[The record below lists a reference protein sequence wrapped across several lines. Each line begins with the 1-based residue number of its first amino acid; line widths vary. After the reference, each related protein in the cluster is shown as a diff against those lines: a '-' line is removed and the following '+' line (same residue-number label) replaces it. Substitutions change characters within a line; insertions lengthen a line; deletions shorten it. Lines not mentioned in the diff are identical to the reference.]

1 MYVIIQQ
8 PFSDVHLQP
17 LTKLVMLVNEI
28 LQKWLYLNRKIRSNI
43 KPVPFDNNN
52 NKSCVRMINE

>member
-1 MYVIIQQ
+1 
-8 PFSDVHLQP
+8 
-17 LTKLVMLVNEI
+17 MLENEI

-52 NKSCVRMINE
+52 NNNKSCVRMINE